1 MKGTAIGTSVACMY
15 ATIYFSYH
23 EERVIMPSA
32 RRRKDILLYVRFT
45 DDVFAIIKKPETAEI
60 LEGQLNSFDVEVKR
74 LIWEVSSPARMVNFL
89 DLTIT
94 LSHSNS
100 ITTKTFQKQMN
111 NYLYLPQESAH

>member
-1 MKGTAIGTSVACMY
+1 MY

-60 LEGQLNSFDVEVKR
+60 LEEGQLNSFDVEVKR
-74 LIWEVSSPARMVNFL
+74 LIWEVSTTPARMINFL
-89 DLTIT
+89 DLTIA